1 MTYLDQG
8 LFWTIVGSVAGV
20 ISVLL
25 FIWSMFK
32 AASPAPDIH
41 VGYFPHA
48 SLALAL
54 ELSNLGA
61 VGVDVRYVLVS
72 SDMVAGSPKERYPV
86 SVALLPQERQLISVY
101 QEARNYFDAH
111 MKALYQTGRESR
123 KPAIQIAFKCK
134 ASGKK
139 FDTSA
144 ILLEGRLSNGI
155 VVDLRP
161 PS

>member
-1 MTYLDQG
+1 MTFLDQG

-20 ISVLL
+20 IGILPLIWRL
-25 FIWSMFK
+25 FR
-32 AASPAPDIH
+32 ANGPAPDIH

-48 SLALAL
+48 SLPLAL
-54 ELSNLGA
+54 ELSNLSA
-61 VGVDVRYVLVS
+61 VGVDVRNVLVS
-72 SDMVAGSPKERYPV
+72 SDIVAGSPKELYPV
-86 SVALLPQERQLISVY
+86 SAALLPRERRLIPVY
-101 QEARNYFDAH
+101 PEARKYFDTH

-123 KPAIQIAFKCK
+123 KPAMKIAFKCE

-161 PS
+161 P